1 MTDIKFSVPDD
12 LLKKMEKYPEIDWSS
27 IVLSAV
33 EKYIENLEI
42 ADKIASKSTLTT
54 EDAEA
59 IGDELKR
66 KSWELHQKY
75 LE

>member
-1 MTDIKFSVPDD
+1 MTDIKFSIPDD
-12 LLKKMEKYPEIDWSS
+12 LLKKMKKYPEIDWNS
-27 IVLSAV
+27 IALSAV
-33 EKYIENLEI
+33 ENYIENLEI

>member
-1 MTDIKFSVPDD
+1 MTDIKFSIPDD
-12 LLKKMEKYPEIDWSS
+12 LLKKMKKYPKIDWNS
-27 IVLSAV
+27 IALSAV
-33 EKYIENLEI
+33 EKYIENLDI
-42 ADKIASKSTLTT
+42 ANNITSNSTFTA
-54 EDAEA
+54 EDAET